1 MCKFIN
7 GADSAIDMF
16 SDSTGAIALC
26 TNPVGRAR
34 HKHVDLADHYAREL
48 FEAGIITISFV
59 PTDEMIADT
68 FTKALPEAK
77 FKKFAKAIMGH

>member
-1 MCKFIN
+1 MTLRLICFPT
-7 GADSAIDMF
+7 AQVPLRSALIPWVAHDT
-16 SDSTGAIALC
+16 ST
-26 TNPVGRAR
+26 
-34 HKHVDLADHYAREL
+34 HVDLADHYAREL